1 MSSCSC
7 AARRLRTT
15 APLRPSKDTSR
26 KTKFVSSSRI
36 LSPAALRFSRQRRR
50 SGRAGLVVTND
61 AVLIYREQGG
71 KENLKENGIELHSMI
86 KLSEMVKVLR
96 ERGNVDEEMEK
107 TVMRFLEE
115 NRKVAVPVSGGVA
128 AARKNMAAPPSTV
141 LRPEKFG
148 QRRVGKLLKKL
159 KMRSIDSCA
168 MLKKAWEEN
177 PKTLHSEILDW
188 FQKGFHNKFKGPLM
202 EINVLQSPS
211 QGCSFAE

>member
-1 MSSCSC
+1 M
-7 AARRLRTT
+7 
-15 APLRPSKDTSR
+15 K
-26 KTKFVSSSRI
+26 
-36 LSPAALRFSRQRRR
+36 
-50 SGRAGLVVTND
+50 
-61 AVLIYREQGG
+61 
-71 KENLKENGIELHSMI
+71 
-86 KLSEMVKVLR
+86 
-96 ERGNVDEEMEK
+96 K

-115 NRKVAVPVSGGVA
+115 NRKVVVPVSGGVA
-128 AARKNMAAPPSTV
+128 AAMVRVKGLSDVEHRVAAFACALLEGRVFPCLRCVQKYMAAPPSTV

-168 MLKKAWEEN
+168 MLKKAWKEN
-177 PKTLHSEILDW
+177 PKSLHSEILDW